1 MTNTTFD
8 VRIERFSLAN
18 ALAWRERLEKDY
30 PNKFKSSKECDYRR
44 IGEIEFNTI
53 EEVFDFQQYAEF
65 DVSFYGGVITIL
77 NKE

>member
-1 MTNTTFD
+1 MTNPIFD

-30 PNKFKSSKECDYRR
+30 PNKFNPSKECDYRK

-53 EEVFDFQQYAEF
+53 EEVFNFQQYAEF